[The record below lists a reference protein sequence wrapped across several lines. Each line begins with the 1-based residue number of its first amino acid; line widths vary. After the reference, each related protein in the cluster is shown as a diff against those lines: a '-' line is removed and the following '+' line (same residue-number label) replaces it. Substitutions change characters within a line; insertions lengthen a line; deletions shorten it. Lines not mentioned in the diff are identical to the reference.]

1 MALLRKLGVIL
12 GRSVQTGAGLLQPV
26 DSLLVDGGVGH
37 DLRRAAVQLGLR
49 HAEERARDAPVA
61 VGAAHVGRNPVRVGD
76 RGGLEFVVFVIVLAL
91 TGAQIRGDGVCVGE
105 LLRLHL
111 RLHVRVGL
119 CAIDVVVVGR
129 LGIDG

>member
-26 DSLLVDGGVGH
+26 DALLVDGGVGH

-76 RGGLEFVVFVIVLAL
+76 RGGLEFEVS
-91 TGAQIRGDGVCVGE
+91 
-105 LLRLHL
+105 
-111 RLHVRVGL
+111 
-119 CAIDVVVVGR
+119 
-129 LGIDG
+129 